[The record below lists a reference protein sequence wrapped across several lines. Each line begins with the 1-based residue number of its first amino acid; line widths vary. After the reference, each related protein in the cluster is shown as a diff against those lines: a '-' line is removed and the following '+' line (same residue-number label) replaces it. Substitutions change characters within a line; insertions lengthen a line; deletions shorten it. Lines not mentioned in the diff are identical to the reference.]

1 MTTRFNKSSISAKF
15 KKAEEKIE
23 GEFKKRLYPIVDYL
37 VSRTPV
43 DTGAYAESWSVVP
56 ASSGGGRSKTA
67 KGRPRNQDMGSYRA
81 LAESNMSNDIA
92 AIELEDNKSVSFR
105 NRAPHRD
112 DVEKR
117 HQIFGSAKD
126 AFKR

>member
-1 MTTRFNKSSISAKF
+1 METRVNKSSISAKF

-23 GEFKKRLYPIVDYL
+23 GEFKKRLYPISEYL
-37 VSRTPV
+37 ANRTPV
-43 DTGAYAESWSVVP
+43 DTGAFAESWSVVP

-81 LAESNMSNDIA
+81 LAESNMSNDITA
-92 AIELEDNKSVSFR
+92 LELEDNKRVSFR

-112 DVEKR
+112 DVEKNFK
-117 HQIFGSAKD
+117 IFGSAKD
-126 AFKR
+126 AFRR

>member
-1 MTTRFNKSSISAKF
+1 METRVNKSSISAKF

-56 ASSGGGRSKTA
+56 ASTGGGRSKSS
-67 KGRPRNQDMGSYRA
+67 KGRPRNQDIGSYRK

-92 AIELEDNKSVSFR
+92 AIELEDNKSVSFS
-105 NRAPHRD
+105 NRAPHRG